1 MPDNLHE
8 YLKTRRAPVDVNLK
22 HHSLFKAHDKIASIT
37 TRIIGSMYA
46 VYAIL
51 LIISLWIT
59 WQLITERPID
69 PYPFAFLLFLTNIAQ
84 LLLTPLILV
93 GQNIQNR
100 HAHLRAEEEYQTT
113 KTIHTD
119 IETILTELSR
129 LRKTPIDL

>member
-1 MPDNLHE
+1 MPKSLPD
-8 YLKTRRAPVDVNLK
+8 YLKSRHAPEDVNAKHRQRLK
-22 HHSLFKAHDKIASIT
+22 FHDKVAVLIT
-37 TRIIGSMYA
+37 SAIGSMYA
-46 VYAIL
+46 VYSIL

-100 HAHLRAEEEYQTT
+100 HAQLRAEEEYQAT
-113 KTIHTD
+113 KSIHQD
-119 IETILTELSR
+119 IETILITLSS
-129 LRKTPIDL
+129 LKK